1 MVIKEA
7 SKADISILLDI
18 IRKSFAGVAKK
29 FNLTVE
35 NCPKNLAFCTE
46 QRIEDDFARG
56 LQYYML
62 DNDGQTCGCVAL
74 EKASDEIFYLER
86 LAVSPEYRRRGFGT
100 ALVNHVFDQVK
111 ETGAIRVEIG
121 IISKDMELKSWYK
134 RFGFISKG
142 TRRLHHLPFVVEFM
156 YKEL

>member
-18 IRKSFAGVAKK
+18 LRKSFDGVAKK

-35 NCPKNLAFCTE
+35 NCHKNLAFCTA
-46 QRIEDDFARG
+46 QRIEGDFARG

-62 DNDGQTCGCVAL
+62 EDDDQACGCVAF

-86 LAVSPEYRRRGFGT
+86 LAVLPEHRRKGFGT

-142 TRRLHHLPFVVEFM
+142 TRKFHHLPFVVEFM
-156 YKEL
+156 YKKL

>member
-7 SKADISILLDI
+7 NKADISILLDI
-18 IRKSFAGVAKK
+18 LRKSFNGVAKK
-29 FNLTVE
+29 FNLTIE
-35 NCPKNLAFCTE
+35 NCPKNLAFCTA
-46 QRIEDDFARG
+46 QRIEDDFVRG

-62 DNDGQTCGCVAL
+62 EDDGQTCGCVAL
-74 EKASDEIFYLER
+74 EKATDEIFYLER
-86 LAVSPEYRRRGFGT
+86 LAVLPEHRRKGFGT

-142 TRRLHHLPFVVEFM
+142 TRKFHHLPFVVEFM

>member
-7 SKADISILLDI
+7 GKSDISILPDI
-18 IRKSFAGVAKK
+18 LRKSFADVAKK

-35 NCPKNLAFCTE
+35 NCPRSPAFCTA
-46 QRIEDDFARG
+46 QRIEDEFAKG
-56 LQYYML
+56 LRYFIL
-62 DNDGQTCGCVAL
+62 ENDGRMCGCVAL

-86 LAVSPEYRRRGFGT
+86 LAVLPEHRGKGLGT
-100 ALVNHVFDQVK
+100 ALVNHVFGQVK
-111 ETGAIRVEIG
+111 ETGAVRVEIG

-134 RFGFISKG
+134 RFGFIPKG
-142 TRRLHHLPFVVEFM
+142 TRKYHHLPFVVEFM